1 MLSELHRNTSPEDSR
16 CRCYLRLIHA
26 CPAPIGSRC
35 QEGEPG
41 LGLLPG
47 TEGLLTNDRDE

>member
-26 CPAPIGSRC
+26 CPAPIGSHC